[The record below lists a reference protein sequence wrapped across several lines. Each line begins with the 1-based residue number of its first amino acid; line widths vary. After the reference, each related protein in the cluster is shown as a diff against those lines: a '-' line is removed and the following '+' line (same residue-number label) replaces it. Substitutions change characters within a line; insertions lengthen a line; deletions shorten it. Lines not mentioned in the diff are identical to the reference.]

1 MPTASSIKT
10 SIHGF
15 TDWMAFAKATLWLGS
30 TITLGLWA
38 MLTFAMDDRYVKHE
52 DLKAAVTDIKAA
64 VKESVVDLKC
74 QSLLEDM
81 SRLEQ
86 TIRYK
91 RGDGQDVGLEIDLLA
106 ADQRLLTQY
115 KGCARP

>member
-1 MPTASSIKT
+1 MPPVTLKPAW
-10 SIHGF
+10 HGF
-15 TDWMAFAKATLWLGS
+15 SDWVSFLRATISLGGV
-30 TITLGLWA
+30 ITAGLWA
-38 MLTFAMDDRYVKHE
+38 MLTWAMDDRYVKHE
-52 DLKAAVTDIKAA
+52 DLKAAVIDIKTA

-91 RGDGQDVGLEIDLLA
+91 RGEEQDTGLETDLLA

-115 KGCARP
+115 KGCVRQ

>member
-1 MPTASSIKT
+1 MPPAAKP

-15 TDWMAFAKATLWLGS
+15 TDWAAFVKATLSLG
-30 TITLGLWA
+30 TMLTLGLWA
-38 MLTFAMDDRYVKHE
+38 IITWAMDDRYVKHE
-52 DLKAAVTDIKAA
+52 DLKAAVQEITGA
-64 VKESVVDLKC
+64 VKESVTELKC

-91 RGDGQDVGLEIDLLA
+91 RSQGEDVGLETDLLA
-106 ADQRLLTQY
+106 ADQRLLVQY
-115 KGCARP
+115 KGCVR